1 MVRPRTAVEGP
12 WEGKGMEGRRQRE
25 ESGEEEEEVLV
36 CVSVCVAEP
45 HTNSATPRHATP
57 RHTTPHHAIPHY
69 SNPIHTK
76 VEYHIMPR

>member
-1 MVRPRTAVEGP
+1 
-12 WEGKGMEGRRQRE
+12 MEGRRQRE

-36 CVSVCVAEP
+36 CVSVCGRTPYEQR
-45 HTNSATPRHATP
+45 HTTPRHAT
-57 RHTTPHHAIPHY
+57 PHY